1 MSSQMARL
9 RWRCRRGMREL
20 DLMLEAYLRRF
31 WETAPLSERKAFE
44 VLLEMED
51 PELYRLLAG
60 HSEAPDP
67 KSADVVAK
75 IRNAVLP

>member
-1 MSSQMARL
+1 MAKL

-20 DLMLEAYLRRF
+20 DLLLEAYLQHS
-31 WETAPLSERKAFE
+31 WEEASPNEREAFE
-44 VLLEMED
+44 GLLAMED

-60 HSEAPDP
+60 HSEAPEP
-67 KSADVVAK
+67 EIANVVAK